1 MQAGVNDD
9 LPADTMYFFQS
20 DLGYDHNSSAIAGPA
35 WQKRQARLFDFLN
48 SGAFAGDL
56 GGRQGLHAAR
66 DQGRRLESTFQEGL
80 LTLAPW
86 QQRASARVYLLR
98 FRGGYLLRRVALVI
112 AVVAV
117 AVIAYVSSAIWSV
130 TSLLLAVRTGDG
142 PAIVR
147 QTDIPRLRNMLVAQ
161 IVEAYL
167 DRIGGKR
174 QLERLAV
181 AAYGPTVADA
191 LVGKILDEGLTRLL
205 HDGVVQ
211 DPAKPSAHVSLA
223 PFGALKPGELAE
235 LASRIRPF
243 KLARVRS
250 TDQSV

>member
-1 MQAGVNDD
+1 M
-9 LPADTMYFFQS
+9 
-20 DLGYDHNSSAIAGPA
+20 
-35 WQKRQARLFDFLN
+35 
-48 SGAFAGDL
+48 
-56 GGRQGLHAAR
+56 
-66 DQGRRLESTFQEGL
+66 
-80 LTLAPW
+80 
-86 QQRASARVYLLR
+86 
-98 FRGGYLLRRVALVI
+98 RRVAVVV

-130 TSLLLAVRTGDG
+130 SSLLLAVRAGDG

-147 QTDIPRLRNMLVAQ
+147 QTDIARLRNMLVAQ

-223 PFGALKPGELAE
+223 PLGALKPGELAE

-243 KLARVRS
+243 KPLEFDLRISPSDDPRIYTAARFRFEGVRWKLS
-250 TDQSV
+250 GLILPPAVAADIAAMIVEPARRP